1 LQLSSIP
8 VPVVYTPIQPVPPVG
23 AVKGRDPSADAGD
36 PGQQARAKPPSGI
49 GMIIDLLA

>member
-8 VPVVYTPIQPVPPVG
+8 VPVTYTPIRPVPPVG
-23 AVKGRDPSADAGD
+23 AVKGRDPTADDAEAGQK
-36 PGQQARAKPPSGI
+36 PRAAPSSGI